1 MKTLLVEALAVPFW
15 VLLPLVSLVNAVE
28 VVVVHWPTR
37 PWTPGFPGLGKV
49 KESLDS
55 MRCTEF
61 MSGLSATLAWQHK
74 SPS

>member
-1 MKTLLVEALAVPFW
+1 MKILLVEAFAVPFW
-15 VLLPLVSLVNAVE
+15 VLLPLVLVNTVE

-37 PWTPGFPGLGKV
+37 PWIPGFPGLGKV

-55 MRCTEF
+55 MICTEF
-61 MSGLSATLAWQHK
+61 MSGLSATLAWQHN